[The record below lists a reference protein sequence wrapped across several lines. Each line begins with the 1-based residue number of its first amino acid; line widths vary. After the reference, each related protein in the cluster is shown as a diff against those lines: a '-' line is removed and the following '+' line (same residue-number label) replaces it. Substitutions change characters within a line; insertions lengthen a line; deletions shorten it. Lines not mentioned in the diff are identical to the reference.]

1 MIPDTNEEEE
11 DTYGDEIL
19 NADEKNEW
27 KGNSCSPHLP
37 VHNRQKIADH
47 THSEMQNREWDHV
60 KTLIPTCT
68 KVDKKNLLNKDF
80 KDNNDYEY
88 NQGMKI

>member
-47 THSEMQNREWDHV
+47 THSEMQNRE
-60 KTLIPTCT
+60 
-68 KVDKKNLLNKDF
+68 
-80 KDNNDYEY
+80 
-88 NQGMKI
+88 